1 MTDDTKR
8 ALADRSNKL
17 LDALRHLRDT
27 EKRKRQLLVSTP
39 AFHELADEVNRTS
52 NEVYRLARQQDILGD
67 AIPTGSESI
76 DETDA
81 ATSARAKD

>member
-27 EKRKRQLLVSTP
+27 EKRKRQLPVSTP

-67 AIPTGSESI
+67 TIPTGSESI

-81 ATSARAKD
+81 ATGARAND